1 MSTRASRRAGARSSH
16 LTLGPRRLVGGWRSG
31 HALIRRMRW
40 ESETRYGCRG
50 AICTERAG
58 LLGQRGHV
66 QPSDKFFPAGI
77 QERGLVD
84 IHEDPALLEHA
95 GAVLLEKEIKG
106 LSERTRTC
114 WAEQLGSDC
123 VGISIA
129 APDYAKILEHVRI
142 NVRSRRDRTGELG
155 DGRCRN
161 INNTRSVLSKPRM
174 NKNIWD
180 L

>member
-16 LTLGPRRLVGGWRSG
+16 LALAPRRLVGGRRSG
-31 HALIRRMRW
+31 HALIRRMRR
-40 ESETRYGCRG
+40 ESKTRYGRRG
-50 AICTERAG
+50 AICTERPG

-84 IHEDPALLEHA
+84 IHEDPALFEHA
-95 GAVLLEKEIKG
+95 GAVLLEKEIKS
-106 LSERTRTC
+106 LSKRARTC

-123 VGISIA
+123 VGVSIA
-129 APDYAKILEHVRI
+129 APDYAKILEHIRI
-142 NVRSRRDRTGELG
+142 DVCSRRDRTGEL
-155 DGRCRN
+155 DDCRCRN
-161 INNTRSVLSKPRM
+161 INNTRSVLSEPRM
-174 NKNIWD
+174 NKNVRD